1 MKVTDKHTK
10 IDAALCSR
18 NVNTKGKG
26 KMGKYFGTDGFR
38 GEANEN
44 LTADHAYKIG
54 RFLGWYYGELKRR
67 NGDDTPARIVIGK
80 DTRRSSYMFEY
91 TLVGGLVAFGA
102 DAYLLHVTTTPSVA
116 YVARTDNFDCGIMIS
131 ASHNPYYDNGIK
143 LINGNGEKM
152 EEETIALVE
161 DYLDGKVEV
170 FGETYEEVPY
180 AHKNRIG
187 CTVDYVAGRNRYV
200 GYLISLGMY
209 SFKGK
214 KVGLDC
220 ANGSSWNIA
229 KTVFDALGAKTYV
242 INAQP
247 DGTNI
252 NNNAG
257 STHIEGLQKYV
268 VENGLD
274 VGFAYDGDADRC
286 LCVDEKG
293 NLVDGDA
300 ILYIYGK
307 YMKERGKLLTNTVVT
322 TVMSNFGLYK
332 AFDELGIG
340 YAKTAVGDKYVYE
353 YMNQNGCRIG
363 GEQSGHI
370 IFSKYASTGDGI
382 LTSLKMMEVMMA
394 KKAKM
399 SQLTEGLSIYPQV
412 LENVRVLDKTAAQED
427 PDVKAAVKAVEEA
440 LGDTG
445 RILVRESGTE
455 PLLRVMVEAE
465 TEECCRKYVDQVV
478 SVVKAK
484 GHVVG

>member
-1 MKVTDKHTK
+1 
-10 IDAALCSR
+10 
-18 NVNTKGKG
+18 
-26 KMGKYFGTDGFR
+26 MGKYFGTDGFR
-38 GEANEN
+38 GEANRN

-54 RFLGWYYGELKRR
+54 RFLGWYYGELKRQ

-91 TLVGGLVAFGA
+91 TLVGGLVASGA

-116 YVARTDNFDCGIMIS
+116 YVARVDEFDCGIMIS

-152 EEETIALVE
+152 DEGTISLIEA
-161 DYLDGKVEV
+161 YLDGEVEL
-170 FGETYEEVPY
+170 FGEKYSEVPY
-180 AHKNRIG
+180 AHKEKIG
-187 CTVDYVAGRNRYV
+187 RTVDYVSGRNRYV

-209 SFKGK
+209 SFKGV
-214 KVGLDC
+214 KVALDC
-220 ANGSSWNIA
+220 ANGSSWNVA
-229 KTVFDALGAKTYV
+229 KSVFDALGAKTYV
-242 INAQP
+242 INADP
-247 DGTNI
+247 NGTNI
-252 NNNAG
+252 NSNAG

-268 VENGLD
+268 VEEGMD

-293 NLVDGDA
+293 QVVDGDA
-300 ILYIYGK
+300 ILYVYGR
-307 YMKERGKLLTNTVVT
+307 YMKERGKLVTNTVVT

-332 AFDELGIG
+332 AFDEQGIG

-353 YMNQNGCRIG
+353 YMQKNGCRIG

-394 KKAKM
+394 RKKTM
-399 SQLTEGLSIYPQV
+399 SQLTEDLHIYPQV
-412 LENVRVLDKTAAQED
+412 LVNVRVQDKAVAQAD
-427 PDVKAAVKAVEEA
+427 PDVQAAVQKVADE

-455 PLLRVMVEAE
+455 PLIRVMVEAE
-465 TEECCRKYVDQVV
+465 THDICQKYVDDVV
-478 SVVKAK
+478 NVINDKEK
-484 GHVVG
+484 TR

>member
-1 MKVTDKHTK
+1 
-10 IDAALCSR
+10 
-18 NVNTKGKG
+18 
-26 KMGKYFGTDGFR
+26 MGKYFGTDGFR
-38 GEANEN
+38 GEANIN

-67 NGDDTPARIVIGK
+67 NGDDIPARIVIGK

-91 TLVGGLVAFGA
+91 TLVGGLVASGA

-116 YVARTDNFDCGIMIS
+116 YVARTDEFDCGIMIS

-152 EEETIALVE
+152 DEETISLVE
-161 DYLDGKVEV
+161 AYLDGELEV
-170 FGETYEEVPY
+170 FGQKFEEIPF
-180 AHKNRIG
+180 AHTSKIG
-187 CTVDYVAGRNRYV
+187 RTVDYVSGRNRYI
-200 GYLISLGMY
+200 GYLISLGIY
-209 SFKGK
+209 SFKGV

-220 ANGSSWNIA
+220 ANGSSWNLA
-229 KTVFDALGAKTYV
+229 KSVFDALGAKTYV
-242 INAQP
+242 INAEP
-247 DGTNI
+247 NGTNI

-257 STHIEGLQKYV
+257 STHIEGLQKFV

-307 YMKERGKLLTNTVVT
+307 YMKERGKLENNTVVT

-332 AFDELGIG
+332 AFDEAGIN

-353 YMNQNGCRIG
+353 YMTKNNCILG

-382 LTSLKMMEVMMA
+382 LTSLKMMQVMLGR
-394 KKAKM
+394 KKKM
-399 SQLTEGLSIYPQV
+399 SELMEGLTIYPQV
-412 LENVRVLDKTAAQED
+412 LENVRVTDKKAAQD
-427 PDVKAAVKAVEEA
+427 DADVQAAVQAVTEA

-455 PLLRVMVEAE
+455 PVLRVMVEAE
-465 TEECCRKYVDQVV
+465 TKEICQKYVSRVV
-478 SVVKAK
+478 DVVKEK
-484 GHVVG
+484 GYVVA